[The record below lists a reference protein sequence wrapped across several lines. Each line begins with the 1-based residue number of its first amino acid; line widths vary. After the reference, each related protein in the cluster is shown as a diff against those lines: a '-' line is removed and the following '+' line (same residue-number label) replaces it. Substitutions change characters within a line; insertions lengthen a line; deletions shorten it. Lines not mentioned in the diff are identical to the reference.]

1 MSPSDSQDPYR
12 ILGVAPDANQDD
24 IKKSYR
30 KLARKLHPDRGGDPE
45 KLKRVN
51 AAYHMVGNVKK
62 RKLYDEF
69 GTEAFRPGFDADS
82 VRSFRD
88 FRGGIGGMGGFGG
101 GPGASFD
108 FDDIMNM
115 FVGGQGRRRR
125 PASRGPRRG
134 QDVRANLE
142 VSLGEALAG
151 GERKLTIG
159 EGSTVTVQIPKGVRP
174 GQSLR
179 LSKKGLPGVDGG
191 PAGDL
196 YLEITIAEH
205 PLVRVD
211 RDDLEMDLPL
221 TFAESIRGGTIT
233 APTPTGTV
241 NIKIPPCA
249 EAGTRMRLRG
259 RGMPKG
265 GAGTVAG
272 DLYLILRPTP
282 PEATKDSL
290 DELADALEAAYT
302 GDVRKD
308 LEFEK

>member
-1 MSPSDSQDPYR
+1 MSSLDSKDPYKVLGVERDASQDS
-12 ILGVAPDANQDD
+12 V
-24 IKKSYR
+24 KKSYR

-51 AAYHMVGNVKK
+51 AAYHMVGDTKK

-69 GTEAFRPGFDADS
+69 GTEAFRPGFNPEAA
-82 VRSFRD
+82 RSFRN
-88 FRGGIGGMGGFGG
+88 FGGGIGGGFGG
-101 GPGASFD
+101 SAGASFD
-108 FDDIMNM
+108 FEDIMNM

-125 PASRGPRRG
+125 TSHGPRRG

-142 VSLGEALAG
+142 VSLDEALSG
-151 GERKLTIG
+151 GERRLTIG
-159 EGSTVTVQIPKGVRP
+159 ETSSVTVRIPKGVRP

-233 APTPTGTV
+233 ASTPTGTV
-241 NIKIPPCA
+241 NVKIPRCA
-249 EAGTRMRLRG
+249 DAGTRLRLRG

-265 GAGTVAG
+265 GTGTRTG

-282 PEATKDSL
+282 PPA
-290 DELADALEAAYT
+290 EAADLEEVVESLEGAYDD
-302 GDVRKD
+302 DVRKGLD
-308 LEFEK
+308 FES

>member
-1 MSPSDSQDPYR
+1 MSSLDSKDPYKVLGVARDDSQD
-12 ILGVAPDANQDD
+12 A
-24 IKKSYR
+24 IKKAYR

-51 AAYHMVGNVKK
+51 AAYHMVGDAKK
-62 RKLYDEF
+62 RALYDEF
-69 GTEAFRPGFDADS
+69 GTEAFRPGFDAKAA
-82 VRSFRD
+82 RSFRN
-88 FRGGIGGMGGFGG
+88 FGGGIGSGFGG
-101 GPGASFD
+101 GHGASFD
-108 FDDIMNM
+108 FEDIMNM

-125 PASRGPRRG
+125 APRGPRRG
-134 QDVRANLE
+134 QDVRAHLD
-142 VSLGEALAG
+142 VSLGEALTG

-159 EGSTVTVQIPKGVRP
+159 EGSTVTVRIPKGVRP

-196 YLEITIAEH
+196 YLELTIAEH

-221 TFAESIRGGTIT
+221 TFAESIRGGSIT

-241 NIKIPPCA
+241 NVKIPPCA

-265 GAGTVAG
+265 GTGTRAG

-282 PEATKDSL
+282 PCSGADGLNEV
-290 DELADALEAAYT
+290 ADALDAAYPD
-302 GDVRKD
+302 DVRKD
-308 LEFEK
+308 LDFEN